1 MNRLFVIYNP
11 QAGRGK
17 AQAVWPQIYQSLLAH
32 GMQVEIQTTNA
43 PLHAKDLAMEAA
55 GRGFQAVVAVGGD
68 GTIHEVAN
76 GLLQVSGGGTS
87 FPMGI
92 IPVGNGDDF
101 IKMLPPLPEIGQQ
114 GYSWAVA
121 VARIASGKRHR
132 VDVGS
137 LRAFHQDGSE
147 AGHRYFVNGV
157 NLGFSAHAAFNF
169 SSIPRFL
176 TGFLGYLA
184 AVLKTLWKYP
194 LLDLT
199 VQVDGLEEQTLQS
212 SMVAIMNG
220 RCFGRAFWVCPQA
233 DVQDG
238 LLDMMIAKKINQ
250 WTILQKIPLMM
261 KGSHL
266 NDPLLQWFRGARI
279 SIASP
284 RPLIVEMDGEVPF
297 SDVFRVEIETLPGRL
312 EVLV

>member
-1 MNRLFVIYNP
+1 MDQILVIYNP
-11 QAGRGK
+11 NAGRGK
-17 AQAVWPQIYQSLLAH
+17 AKSLWPQIHQSLLAH
-32 GMQVEIQTTNA
+32 GLEIVVETTNA
-43 PLHAKDLAMEAA
+43 PLHAKALAMEAA
-55 GRGFQAVVAVGGD
+55 QKGFRAVVAVGGD

-76 GLLQVSGGGTS
+76 GLLGALGDGPTL
-87 FPMGI
+87 PLGI

-101 IKMLPPLPEIGQQ
+101 VKMLPPLPEVGQQ
-114 GYSWAVA
+114 GYSWAVGI
-121 VARIASGKRHR
+121 ARIASGKPHL

-137 LRAFHQDGSE
+137 LRAFRQDGSE

-157 NLGFSAHAAFNF
+157 NLGFSAHAAYNF
-169 SSIPRFL
+169 TTIPKLL
-176 TGFLGYLA
+176 TGFWGYLA

-194 LLDLT
+194 LLDLQ
-199 VQVDGLEEQTLQS
+199 VQVDNQREPSLQS

-238 LLDMMIAKKINQ
+238 VLDMMITKKINQ

-261 KGSHL
+261 KGNHV
-266 NDPLLQWFRGARI
+266 NDPMLQWFRGARI

-284 RPLIVEMDGEVPF
+284 RPLIVEMDGEIPF
-297 SDVFRVEIETLPGRL
+297 SDVFRVEIDTLPRRL